1 MMDESGI
8 AQKIVLYKQKKV
20 SDTMTLKETQ
30 DDKDILILMMIQER
44 DKQLEILEE
53 ENANLKRLLIESL
66 RDNRHLEKLIR
77 ELKSK
82 RNSKIDSIQN
92 R

>member
-1 MMDESGI
+1 
-8 AQKIVLYKQKKV
+8 
-20 SDTMTLKETQ
+20 MTLKETQ
-30 DDKDILILMMIQER
+30 DDKDVLILMMIQER

>member
-1 MMDESGI
+1 
-8 AQKIVLYKQKKV
+8 
-20 SDTMTLKETQ
+20 MTLKETQ
-30 DDKDILILMMIQER
+30 DDKDVLILMMIQER

-53 ENANLKRLLIESL
+53 ENANLKRLLIELL
-66 RDNRHLEKLIR
+66 RENRHLDKVIK

>member
-1 MMDESGI
+1 
-8 AQKIVLYKQKKV
+8 
-20 SDTMTLKETQ
+20 MTLKETQ
-30 DDKDILILMMIQER
+30 DDKDVLILMMIKER

-66 RDNRHLEKLIR
+66 RENRHLDKLIR

>member
-1 MMDESGI
+1 
-8 AQKIVLYKQKKV
+8 
-20 SDTMTLKETQ
+20 MTLKETQ
-30 DDKDILILMMIQER
+30 DDKDVLLLMMIQER

-66 RDNRHLEKLIR
+66 RENRHLEKVIK
-77 ELKSK
+77 ELKRS
-82 RNSKIDSIQN
+82 IDSIQN

>member
-1 MMDESGI
+1 
-8 AQKIVLYKQKKV
+8 
-20 SDTMTLKETQ
+20 MTLKETQ
-30 DDKDILILMMIQER
+30 DDKDVLILMMIQER

-66 RDNRHLEKLIR
+66 RENRHLDKIIK
-77 ELKSK
+77 ELK
-82 RNSKIDSIQN
+82 RNIDSIQN

>member
-1 MMDESGI
+1 
-8 AQKIVLYKQKKV
+8 
-20 SDTMTLKETQ
+20 MTLKETK
-30 DDKDILILMMIQER
+30 DDKDVLILMMIQER

-66 RDNRHLEKLIR
+66 RENRHLEKVIK
-77 ELKSK
+77 ELKRS
-82 RNSKIDSIQN
+82 IDSIQN

>member
-1 MMDESGI
+1 MNNR
-8 AQKIVLYKQKKV
+8 KKV

-30 DDKDILILMMIQER
+30 DDKDVLILMMIQER

-53 ENANLKRLLIESL
+53 EKANLKRLLIESL
-66 RDNRHLEKLIR
+66 RENRHLDKLIR

>member
-1 MMDESGI
+1 
-8 AQKIVLYKQKKV
+8 
-20 SDTMTLKETQ
+20 MTLKETQ

-53 ENANLKRLLIESL
+53 ENANLKRLLIELL

>member
-1 MMDESGI
+1 MI
-8 AQKIVLYKQKKV
+8 N
-20 SDTMTLKETQ
+20 MTPEETQ
-30 DDKDILILMMIQER
+30 DNKDALILFMIQER
-44 DKQLEILEE
+44 DKQIEILEE

>member
-1 MMDESGI
+1 MNKEE
-8 AQKIVLYKQKKV
+8 KLKELLNKV
-20 SDTMTLKETQ
+20 KETQ

-44 DKQLEILEE
+44 DKQLETLEE

>member
-1 MMDESGI
+1 MNKEE
-8 AQKIVLYKQKKV
+8 KLKELLNKV
-20 SDTMTLKETQ
+20 KETQ
-30 DDKDILILMMIQER
+30 DDKDVLILMMIQER

-66 RDNRHLEKLIR
+66 RENRHLDKLIR

>member
-1 MMDESGI
+1 
-8 AQKIVLYKQKKV
+8 
-20 SDTMTLKETQ
+20 MTLKETQ
-30 DDKDILILMMIQER
+30 DDKDILILMMIEER

-66 RDNRHLEKLIR
+66 RDNRHLDKVIK

-82 RNSKIDSIQN
+82 RSSKIDSIQN

>member
-1 MMDESGI
+1 
-8 AQKIVLYKQKKV
+8 
-20 SDTMTLKETQ
+20 MTLKETK
-30 DDKDILILMMIQER
+30 DDKDVLILMMIQER

>member
-1 MMDESGI
+1 M
-8 AQKIVLYKQKKV
+8 Q
-20 SDTMTLKETQ
+20 LKETQ
-30 DDKDILILMMIQER
+30 DKEDILILLMIHER

>member
-1 MMDESGI
+1 
-8 AQKIVLYKQKKV
+8 
-20 SDTMTLKETQ
+20 MTLKETQ
-30 DDKDILILMMIQER
+30 DNKDVLILFMIQER

>member
-1 MMDESGI
+1 
-8 AQKIVLYKQKKV
+8 
-20 SDTMTLKETQ
+20 MTLKETQ

-53 ENANLKRLLIESL
+53 ENANLKRLLIELL
-66 RDNRHLEKLIR
+66 RENRHLDKVIK

>member
-1 MMDESGI
+1 
-8 AQKIVLYKQKKV
+8 
-20 SDTMTLKETQ
+20 MTLKETQ
-30 DDKDILILMMIQER
+30 DDKDVLILMMIQER
-44 DKQLEILEE
+44 DKQLETLEE

>member
-1 MMDESGI
+1 
-8 AQKIVLYKQKKV
+8 
-20 SDTMTLKETQ
+20 MTLKETQ
-30 DDKDILILMMIQER
+30 DDKDVLILMMIQAR

-66 RDNRHLEKLIR
+66 RENRHLDKNIK
-77 ELKSK
+77 ELK
-82 RNSKIDSIQN
+82 RNIDSIQN

>member
-1 MMDESGI
+1 
-8 AQKIVLYKQKKV
+8 
-20 SDTMTLKETQ
+20 MTLKETQ
-30 DDKDILILMMIQER
+30 DDKDVLILMIIQER

>member
-1 MMDESGI
+1 MI
-8 AQKIVLYKQKKV
+8 N
-20 SDTMTLKETQ
+20 MTLKETQ

>member
-1 MMDESGI
+1 
-8 AQKIVLYKQKKV
+8 
-20 SDTMTLKETQ
+20 MTLEETQ
-30 DDKDILILMMIQER
+30 DDKDVLILMMIQER

-53 ENANLKRLLIESL
+53 ENANLKRLLIELL
-66 RDNRHLEKLIR
+66 RDNRHLDKVIK

-82 RNSKIDSIQN
+82 RSSKIDSIQN

>member
-1 MMDESGI
+1 
-8 AQKIVLYKQKKV
+8 
-20 SDTMTLKETQ
+20 MTLKETQ

-66 RDNRHLEKLIR
+66 RENRHLDKVIN
-77 ELKSK
+77 ELRSK
-82 RNSKIDSIQN
+82 RFGGIL
-92 R
+92 

>member
-1 MMDESGI
+1 
-8 AQKIVLYKQKKV
+8 
-20 SDTMTLKETQ
+20 MTLKET
-30 DDKDILILMMIQER
+30 KDYKDVLILMMIQER

-77 ELKSK
+77 
-82 RNSKIDSIQN
+82 
-92 R
+92 